1 MITDNYKNRS
11 KSIKKKPLIGLALGC
26 GSARGWAHI
35 GILNTLNEIGIFPD
49 ILCGCSSGA
58 MIGGAYVTGHIKNL
72 ETWAK
77 SLNWKELFSYAD
89 INIKRGGVII
99 GDKLYN
105 MFEESVGEISIEDL
119 PIRFAT
125 VATDLSTGK
134 EVWFTKGSLLDAIRA
149 SVSLPGLL
157 APFKFNDSWLV
168 DGGLV
173 NPVPISLCKALGAD
187 IVIAVNLNGTILG
200 KHCVNSENT
209 ANNEDNNSD
218 LFSDNNLDNG
228 NESNDNITNRFSKR
242 LKSSI
247 KTGMESM
254 VSRVW
259 HGFNKTPGVIDVLA
273 SSVNIMQDKITKN
286 RLKQDPPD
294 LILNPKT
301 GHLGLM
307 EFNRASEAIK
317 EGISCVKK
325 HETILKKLVYQ
336 KN

>member
-1 MITDNYKNRS
+1 MIIDNYK
-11 KSIKKKPLIGLALGC
+11 KKTGCMEKKPLIGLALGC

-58 MIGGAYVTGHIKNL
+58 IVGGAYATGHLKKL
-72 ETWAK
+72 EAWAK
-77 SLNWKELFSYAD
+77 SLNWKELLSYAD
-89 INIKRGGVII
+89 ININRGGVII

-105 MFEESVGEISIEDL
+105 FFEESAGDINIEKL

-134 EVWFTKGSLLDAIRA
+134 EVWFTKGSLLDAVRA

-173 NPVPISLCKALGAD
+173 NPVPVSLCRALGAD

-200 KHCVNSENT
+200 KHCLAPDNTTDNENST
-209 ANNEDNNSD
+209 VVFLDNNDDKNSR
-218 LFSDNNLDNG
+218 
-228 NESNDNITNRFSKR
+228 IVNRFSKR

-247 KTGMESM
+247 KKSM
-254 VSRVW
+254 DSLVSKVW
-259 HGFNKTPGVIDVLA
+259 HGFNKTPGLIDVLA
-273 SSVNIMQDKITKN
+273 SSVNIMQDRITKS

-294 LILNPKT
+294 FILTPKT

-317 EGISCVKK
+317 EGVCCVR
-325 HETILKKLVYQ
+325 ENEAILKKLFC
-336 KN
+336 KKD